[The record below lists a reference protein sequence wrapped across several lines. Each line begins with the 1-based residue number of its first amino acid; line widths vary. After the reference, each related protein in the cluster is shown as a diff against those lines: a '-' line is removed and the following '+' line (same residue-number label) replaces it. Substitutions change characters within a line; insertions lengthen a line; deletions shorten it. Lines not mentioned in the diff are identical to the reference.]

1 MKALKIIGFIFGA
14 IGLAIFIFWFGWL
27 RAPDAKD
34 VCDNVAKVMKKE
46 NGVDM
51 PEAFMKECVAEYSR
65 EPAFGK
71 LPWVTQLKCIR
82 DADSSAAMQA
92 CEKR

>member
-1 MKALKIIGFIFGA
+1 MKALKIIGFIFGT
-14 IGLAIFIFWFGWL
+14 IGVAIFVFWFGWL

-46 NGVDM
+46 GGTDM

-65 EPAFGK
+65 EPAFGM
-71 LPWVTQLKCIR
+71 LPWVTKLKCVR
-82 DADSSAAMQA
+82 DADSSAAMTQ
-92 CEKR
+92 CGKK

>member
-14 IGLAIFIFWFGWL
+14 LGLAVFVFWFGWL

-46 NGVDM
+46 SGVDA
-51 PEAFMKECVAEYSR
+51 PEAFMKECITEYSR
-65 EPAFGK
+65 EPQFGK
-71 LPWVTQLKCIR
+71 LPWVSQLKCVR
-82 DADSSAAMQA
+82 DAESLTAMQA